1 MSNAAPTH
9 RTIYQIVAPASL
21 APLIRCCGII
31 ASVVSSKNPLA
42 VVVSTPEQVE
52 QTSFLALQA
61 WLAGSPWRLSGG
73 WFFIAGLA
81 AAGAW
86 VRSPLSWLT
95 VALGL
100 VLTGMLWGGLW
111 TQLTAN
117 RGLPNTYTARRPS
130 LPYVTPRSPAGRM
143 AGWHKP
149 GVLGHLV
156 RIGLPL
162 IGLAALV
169 AYLLGAE
176 ALLATAVLVVLVL
189 VGAAAIRAG
198 LGDLWNWLRGVVVA
212 GLPFSLGI
220 LTLTAW
226 PDQPRG
232 LWLLG
237 LASGY
242 VLLAVA
248 STNIAARGQDVTGLL
263 VGVLGAAAIVGV
275 LVVAKLPIAA
285 VVTLLLAMPPLL
297 AKSGR
302 YQGRRGALQ
311 GWWLGAVL
319 CSSLA
324 FGFGIG

>member
-1 MSNAAPTH
+1 
-9 RTIYQIVAPASL
+9 
-21 APLIRCCGII
+21 
-31 ASVVSSKNPLA
+31 
-42 VVVSTPEQVE
+42 
-52 QTSFLALQA
+52 
-61 WLAGSPWRLSGG
+61 
-73 WFFIAGLA
+73 
-81 AAGAW
+81 
-86 VRSPLSWLT
+86 
-95 VALGL
+95 
-100 VLTGMLWGGLW
+100 
-111 TQLTAN
+111 
-117 RGLPNTYTARRPS
+117 
-130 LPYVTPRSPAGRM
+130 
-143 AGWHKP
+143 
-149 GVLGHLV
+149 
-156 RIGLPL
+156 
-162 IGLAALV
+162 
-169 AYLLGAE
+169 
-176 ALLATAVLVVLVL
+176 
-189 VGAAAIRAG
+189 IRAG
-198 LGDLWNWLRGVVVA
+198 LDDLWNWLRGVVVA